1 MATPFESV
9 YNGTTQDSAINLADG
24 SSVVSTTLA
33 LAMTVDDTIMEVVD
47 AGAAPI
53 GGVVVVDDELM
64 YYEGEV
70 GQTRVSN
77 LRRGMGGTTA
87 ATHTATAVVTFY
99 ARAKFVNPAIAIAI
113 QAMQADLVDALAR
126 IAALEAI

>member
-33 LAMTVDDTIMEVVD
+33 LAMTVDDTMMEVVS

-53 GGVVVVDDELM
+53 GGVVIVDDELM
-64 YYEGEV
+64 FYEGEV
-70 GQTRVSN
+70 GQTRVTN
-77 LRRGMGGTTA
+77 LRRGMVNPA
-87 ATHTATAVVTFY
+87 ATHAASAVVTFY
-99 ARAKFVNPAIAIAI
+99 ARSRFVNPAIVAAML
-113 QAMQADLVDALAR
+113 AMQADLVDALAR